1 MDSLWSADISHTR
14 GPLDGSLYA
23 QVKKHRAPGSSPSG
37 CPTSI
42 KTSTHS
48 PSHSSS
54 TPPIHL
60 SIQPL
65 SLSKDSSCSS
75 APPESLSPPL
85 REKREKDEDREKHRE
100 TAILD
105 DSDCSP
111 VRPDRPVQSC
121 YGRPYSH
128 THSSCD
134 PDLTSPHVL
143 AQTLHPKHHTL
154 PCSRTAPL
162 PVRDLCVSKPDI
174 FWERG
179 RCLHHPCPETIRHM
193 YSYPA
198 QETHLHSPLF
208 HSQSSR
214 SHTLPVQTHAFYS
227 GEACPVFH
235 CPAPPQGH
243 AHISPSL
250 TPNQSLVSSPYRELR
265 YSTTPPTSCLCRDCS
280 RLREDVALHSL
291 RGRELEAVPWS
302 REVEFGIRREGPM
315 HWRDGRAESHWEGV
329 QEAEYWRRKLAMSP
343 VTLSYG
349 HCHAVPKQDQP
360 IYVSDFQPEHITPL
374 SPYPSPQSSG
384 YNSPHPPCPCSPQPF
399 RESPGYT
406 SISHSPNSS
415 PIAVTP
421 SPKRANI
428 NNASAEESQ
437 HGINGNHIDTMCR
450 QIITINVFLKQVL
463 NVYRRNICAILPEP
477 KKETSVHHPYI
488 I

>member
-42 KTSTHS
+42 KTSSHS

-75 APPESLSPPL
+75 VPPESLSPPL

-128 THSSCD
+128 IHSSCD
-134 PDLTSPHVL
+134 PDLTSPHVH

-179 RCLHHPCPETIRHM
+179 RCLHHPCPETVRHM
-193 YSYPA
+193 YSYPT

-235 CPAPPQGH
+235 CPALPQGH
-243 AHISPSL
+243 AHIPPSL

-265 YSTTPPTSCLCRDCS
+265 YSTTPPTSCSCRDCS

-291 RGRELEAVPWS
+291 RGRELEAVPWP

-315 HWRDGRAESHWEGV
+315 HWRDGRVESHWEGV

-349 HCHAVPKQDQP
+349 HCHAVPKSRPTRIQ
-360 IYVSDFQPEHITPL
+360 FQTP
-374 SPYPSPQSSG
+374 
-384 YNSPHPPCPCSPQPF
+384 N
-399 RESPGYT
+399 
-406 SISHSPNSS
+406 PN
-415 PIAVTP
+415 
-421 SPKRANI
+421 
-428 NNASAEESQ
+428 
-437 HGINGNHIDTMCR
+437 
-450 QIITINVFLKQVL
+450 
-463 NVYRRNICAILPEP
+463 ILHH
-477 KKETSVHHPYI
+477 SVHIPAPKAVATTALIHPVLALHNRSERVLDTPPSVI
-488 I
+488 PQTPPPLLSLHLQNEPIPTMLQLKRVSMALTVITLTQFVAKL